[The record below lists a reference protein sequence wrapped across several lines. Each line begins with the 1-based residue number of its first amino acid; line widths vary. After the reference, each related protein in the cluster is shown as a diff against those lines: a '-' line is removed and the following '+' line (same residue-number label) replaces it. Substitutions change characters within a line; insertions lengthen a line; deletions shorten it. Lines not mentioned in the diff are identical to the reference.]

1 MPPRIKPAT
10 LKKLQPKLR
19 MITDG
24 DTEVNVIR
32 AERCAGLAVETR
44 RVAADVPIMRGERA
58 VPVKVE
64 SLRRRP
70 KPAPLKRVTRAVLA
84 NVFLYLRD
92 AAAAGPV
99 INGPSHRQGR
109 IVEAQVPLS
118 QLASIA
124 SHEDVA
130 YLEMAEALK
139 APAPVVTDRRPR
151 APTADTASRRRRR
164 AASLR
169 RGRADRR
176 HRRAGL
182 RLRASEIFSTIAG
195 GPGLSASGIR
205 AAPSALTRPARVTPT
220 DPRSPTA
227 T

>member
-1 MPPRIKPAT
+1 M
-10 LKKLQPKLR
+10 
-19 MITDG
+19 
-24 DTEVNVIR
+24 NVIR

-58 VPVKVE
+58 VPVTVE
-64 SLRRRP
+64 SLRRR
-70 KPAPLKRVTRAVLA
+70 AEAGA
-84 NVFLYLRD
+84 AEARD
-92 AAAAGPV
+92 ARAPGERVPVPARCGRGGMPV
-99 INGPSHRQGR
+99 INGPSSRQGR

-139 APAPVVTDRRPR
+139 TPGAVVADRRPR
-151 APTADTASRRRRR
+151 RRPRAS
-164 AASLR
+164 AASTAPR
-169 RGRADRR
+169 SITTARACSSASSTCRGSTSRIR
-176 HRRAGL
+176 
-182 RLRASEIFSTIAG
+182 IFSTSADG
-195 GPGLSASGIR
+195 RGSSASGIR
-205 AAPSALTRPARVTPT
+205 AAPAAPQPGRHAVRAT

>member
-44 RVAADVPIMRGERA
+44 RVAAEVPIMRGARA

-70 KPAPLKRVTRAVLA
+70 KPAPLTRVTRAVLA

-151 APTADTASRRRRR
+151 APTQTQRRVDG
-164 AASLR
+164 AARHHYGEGVLIGVIDVQGFDFAHR
-169 RGRADRR
+169 DFLDDRGRTRFVRIWDQGGTDPPSPGR
-176 HRRAGL
+176 HAFT
-182 RLRASEIFSTIAG
+182 A
-195 GPGLSASGIR
+195 
-205 AAPSALTRPARVTPT
+205 T